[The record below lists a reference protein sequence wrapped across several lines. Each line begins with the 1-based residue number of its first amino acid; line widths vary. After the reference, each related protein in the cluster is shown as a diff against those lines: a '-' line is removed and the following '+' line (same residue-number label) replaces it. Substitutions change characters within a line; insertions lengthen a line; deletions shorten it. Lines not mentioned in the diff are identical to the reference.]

1 MRQRP
6 SRDWIWLIALLAL
19 SVLTGSVQSNAS
31 ASGSPP
37 WFTVAV
43 RSVLVPIASLASRL
57 LDARDAW
64 FFSIASAPEVRRLRV
79 ENARLRIAASLYDE
93 RVAELMGEVDS
104 LRRFVSLPPLPGRS
118 RVAADVAA
126 SFPAENRLV
135 LSVGRRQGVRP
146 GMPVVDGNALVGLV
160 READETSCTVEM
172 VSSPTLRLG
181 AMALRNPPAAG
192 LLRGESLTKLILE
205 FLDFNAPVANND
217 LVVTSGYS
225 ERVPRGIP
233 IGRIFQ
239 VEESREFGSRRSQVF
254 PLANLGALREVWVLR

>member
-6 SRDWIWLIALLAL
+6 QRDWVWLLALLAL
-19 SVLTGSVQSNAS
+19 SLLTGSVQRRA
-31 ASGSPP
+31 AAEGEAP
-37 WFTVAV
+37 WFAGFV
-43 RSVLVPIASLASRL
+43 RGALVPLASFIGRA

-64 FFSIASAPEVRRLRV
+64 LFGIASAPEVLRLRA
-79 ENARLRIAASLYDE
+79 ENARLRAAVALYDE
-93 RVAELMGEVDS
+93 RVSELLGEVDA
-104 LRRFVSLPPLPGRS
+104 LRRFVSLPPVPGRS

-126 SFPAENRLV
+126 SFPSENRLV
-135 LSVGRRQGVRP
+135 LSVGRRHGVRP

-160 READETSCTVEM
+160 RDAGERSCTVEM

-217 LVVTSGYS
+217 LVVTSGFS

-254 PLANLGALREVWVLR
+254 PLANLGAVREVWVLR